1 MFDQGTNSAET
12 PRTGASAPSLNSM
25 GTETRHAGQPVV
37 RRALSAGLDA
47 GPSNED
53 AALQAYQQ
61 KVADKR
67 QREADRVAA
76 DDGELF
82 ERIVDALEQRVLD
95 ELERRGRRHS
105 PGVF

>member
-1 MFDQGTNSAET
+1 MFEGGTNSAET

-25 GTETRHAGQPVV
+25 GANANYAGQPVV
-37 RRALSAGLDA
+37 RRVLTDASAASSEMTSDQQALARKQD
-47 GPSNED
+47 E
-53 AALQAYQQ
+53 
-61 KVADKR
+61 KR
-67 QREADRVAA
+67 RREADRVAM